1 VSGEAVPDYRTRL
14 DLSGRGHVVF
24 GAGRGIGRQSAHALR
39 QAGANVVCVDLDE
52 GRARAVAAEVEGLPL
67 VADVG
72 VAGEIDRVIDAAAA
86 HLGRL
91 DGIVDIIGGSR
102 GGWVEDLDE
111 AQAASEIAFNL
122 GQAMQVT
129 RAGARVLAARGG
141 SMTFVGSVAGLTSI
155 PRQAVY
161 GAAKAALHHFVRSA
175 AAELGH
181 RGIRVNVVAPG
192 FIATP
197 RMNERFSPEDWAELQ
212 LATPLQRVGSPDEI
226 AGAILFLASGLA
238 SFVTGHVLV
247 VDGGI
252 TAPIRVRAAPSREQL
267 AGRSPDAASV
277 FANTQNGAPR

>member
-1 VSGEAVPDYRTRL
+1 MTVSDEAVPAYSAKL
-14 DLSGRGHVVF
+14 DLGGRAHVVF

-39 QAGANVVCVDLDE
+39 QAGAHVVCVDLDE
-52 GRARAVAAEVEGLPL
+52 GRARAVAAEVGGLAL
-67 VADVG
+67 AADVG
-72 VAGEIDRVIDAAAA
+72 VAGKVDRVLDAAAA

-91 DGIVDIIGGSR
+91 DGIVDIIGGSH
-102 GGWVEDLDE
+102 GAWVEDIDE

-129 RAGARVLAARGG
+129 RAGARLLGTQGG
-141 SMTFVGSVAGLTSI
+141 SMIFVGSVAGLTSI

-197 RMNERFSPEDWAELQ
+197 RMNDRFSPKDWAELKS
-212 LATPLQRVGSPDEI
+212 ATPLQRVGLPDEI
-226 AGAILFLASGLA
+226 AAAILFLASDLA

-252 TAPIRVRAAPSREQL
+252 TTPLRVREEPSREQL
-267 AGRSPDAASV
+267 AGRSGRADD
-277 FANTQNGAPR
+277 FAHKTH

>member
-1 VSGEAVPDYRTRL
+1 MADDAVPDYRARL

-24 GAGRGIGRQSAHALR
+24 GAGRGIGRQCVHALR
-39 QAGANVVCVDLDE
+39 QAGANVVCVDNDKN
-52 GRARAVAAEVEGLPL
+52 RARAVAAEVGGLAL
-67 VADVG
+67 VADVS
-72 VAGEIDRVIDAAAA
+72 VAGEIDRAVTAAAA

-122 GQAMQVT
+122 GQAMQIT
-129 RAGARVLAARGG
+129 RAGARALGTHGG

-192 FIATP
+192 FVATP
-197 RMNERFSPEDWAELQ
+197 RMNERFSAQDWAELTA
-212 LATPLQRVGSPDEI
+212 ATPLQRVGSPDEI
-226 AGAILFLASGLA
+226 AGAILFLASDLA
-238 SFVTGHVLV
+238 GFVTGHVLV
-247 VDGGI
+247 VDGGV
-252 TAPIRVRAAPSREQL
+252 TAPIRVRSAPSREQL
-267 AGRSPDAASV
+267 AGRDAGSV
-277 FANTQNGAPR
+277 RS